1 LTSQASRDGKI
12 TGKDGGAALA
22 EETFLSDEFVRK
34 LTAVG
39 EVDIL
44 VGIPTLN
51 NRSTIE
57 QVVNAVQ
64 LGLVKHFPRERVVLI
79 NPDGGS
85 NDGTPEAIKNSPTQ
99 NFQAL
104 LSATPLRT
112 IHRISTTY
120 GEGDGGSTAWRII
133 MAAADLL
140 RAKACAV
147 VSPDLES
154 ITPEWV
160 EALVRPVYKE
170 QFDLVTPIYHRH
182 KYDGLLVNN
191 IIAPAVRAVYGVNV
205 REPVGGELGFSGR
218 LACHYMEQEVWHEQY
233 VRARTEI
240 WMTTRAIAD
249 GFRLCQSFLGPKVH
263 APEPLTQN
271 IVTTIQDALGT
282 LFRCM
287 ENQQAYWLS
296 RAGPPQP
303 APVFGFEYSSGLEPR
318 RLNRKKMLTMFQNGV
333 SQLTPV
339 LESILAPETLGQIQG
354 ISQQNEKLF
363 RFPDELWVKT
373 IYEFAAS
380 YHHSVINR
388 EHLLQALTPIYR
400 GRIYS
405 VVLANQSADAEQI
418 EQNLEA
424 LCQEYERQRPHL
436 VEKWTRKA

>member
-1 LTSQASRDGKI
+1 
-12 TGKDGGAALA
+12 LA

-44 VGIPTLN
+44 VGVPTFN
-51 NRSTIE
+51 NRGTIE
-57 QVVNAVQ
+57 QVVNAIQ
-64 LGLVKHFPRERVVLI
+64 LGLVKYFPRQRVVLI

-85 NDGTPEAIKNSPTQ
+85 NDGTPEAVENASIPDFRT
-99 NFQAL
+99 L

-120 GEGDGGSTAWRII
+120 GGVDGTSSAWRTIL
-133 MAAADLL
+133 AAVDLL
-140 RAKACAV
+140 QAKACAV
-147 VSPDLES
+147 ISPDLES
-154 ITPEWV
+154 ITPEWI

-182 KYDGLLVNN
+182 KYDGLLVKN
-191 IIAPAVRAVYGVNV
+191 IVAPAVRAVYGVNV

-218 LACHYMEQEVWHEQY
+218 LACHYLEQDIWHEEF

-249 GFRLCQSFLGPKVH
+249 GFRLCQSFLGPKIH
-263 APEPLTQN
+263 ARQTAPQN
-271 IVTTIQDALGT
+271 IVAAIQDALGA

-287 ENQQAYWLS
+287 ENQQEFWLS
-296 RAGPPQP
+296 RSEPPQS

-318 RLNRKKMLTMFQNGV
+318 RLNRKVMLTMFQNGV

-339 LESILAPETLGQIQG
+339 LESILSPETLSQIQAL
-354 ISQQNEKLF
+354 SQQNEKSF

-405 VVLANQSADAEQI
+405 VMLGEQRADAEQI
-418 EQNLEA
+418 ERKLED
-424 LCQEYERQRPHL
+424 LCLEYERLRPQL

>member
-1 LTSQASRDGKI
+1 MD
-12 TGKDGGAALA
+12 

-44 VGIPTLN
+44 VGVPTFN
-51 NRSTIE
+51 NRGTIE
-57 QVVNAVQ
+57 QVVNAIQ
-64 LGLVKHFPRERVVLI
+64 LGLVKYFPRQRVVLI

-85 NDGTPEAIKNSPTQ
+85 NDGTPEAVKNASIPDFRT
-99 NFQAL
+99 L

-120 GEGDGGSTAWRII
+120 GGVDGRSSAWRTIL
-133 MAAADLL
+133 AAVDLL
-140 RAKACAV
+140 QAKACAV

-154 ITPEWV
+154 MTPEWI
-160 EALVRPVYKE
+160 EALIRPVYKE

-182 KYDGLLVNN
+182 KYDGLLVKN
-191 IIAPAVRAVYGVNV
+191 IVAPAVRAVYGVKV

-218 LACHYMEQEVWHEQY
+218 LACHYLEQDVWHEEF

-249 GFRLCQSFLGPKVH
+249 GFRLCQSFLGPKIH
-263 APEPLTQN
+263 ARQPAPQN
-271 IVTTIQDALGT
+271 IVAAIQEALGA

-287 ENQQAYWLS
+287 ENQQEFWLS
-296 RAGPPQP
+296 RSEPPQS
-303 APVFGFEYSSGLEPR
+303 APVFGFDYSSGLEPR
-318 RLNRKKMLTMFQNGV
+318 RVNRKMMLTMFQNGV

-339 LESILAPETLGQIQG
+339 LETILSPETLSQIQAL
-354 ISQQNEKLF
+354 SQQNGKAF

-405 VVLANQSADAEQI
+405 VMLGEQRADAEQI
-418 EQNLEA
+418 ERKLEA
-424 LCQEYERQRPHL
+424 LCTEYERLRPQL

>member
-1 LTSQASRDGKI
+1 M
-12 TGKDGGAALA
+12 A
-22 EETFLSDEFVRK
+22 EETFLSDEFIRK

-44 VGIPTLN
+44 VGVSTFN
-51 NRSTIE
+51 NRGTIE
-57 QVVNAVQ
+57 QVVNAIQ
-64 LGLVKHFPRERVVLI
+64 LGLVKYFPRQRVVLI

-85 NDGTPEAIKNSPTQ
+85 TDGTPEAVRNASIPDFRS
-99 NFQAL
+99 L
-104 LSATPLRT
+104 LSASPLRT
-112 IHRISTTY
+112 IHRITTTY
-120 GEGDGGSTAWRII
+120 GGGDGRSNAWRTIL
-133 MAAADLL
+133 AAADLL

-154 ITPEWV
+154 ITPEWI

-182 KYDGLLVNN
+182 KYDGLLVKN
-191 IIAPAVRAVYGVNV
+191 IIAPAVRAVYGVRV

-218 LACHYMEQEVWHEQY
+218 LACHYLEQEVWHEEF

-240 WMTTRAIAD
+240 WMTTRAIVD
-249 GFRLCQSFLGPKVH
+249 GFRVCQSFLGSKIH
-263 APEPLTQN
+263 AQQPATQN
-271 IVTTIQDALGT
+271 IVAAIQDALGT

-287 ENQQAYWLS
+287 ENQQDFWLP
-296 RAGPPQP
+296 RTEAPQP
-303 APVFGFEYSSGLEPR
+303 VPVFGFEYSSGLEPR
-318 RLNRKKMLTMFQNGV
+318 RLNRKILLTMFQNGV

-339 LESILAPETLGQIQG
+339 LESILSPETLKQIQAL
-354 ISQQNEKLF
+354 SQQNGKPF
-363 RFPDELWVKT
+363 RFPDELWAKT

-405 VVLANQSADAEQI
+405 VVLGEQRADAEQI
-418 EQNLEA
+418 ERKLEA
-424 LCQEYERQRPHL
+424 LCQEYERLRPQL

>member
-1 LTSQASRDGKI
+1 M
-12 TGKDGGAALA
+12 A

-34 LTAVG
+34 LAAVG

-44 VGIPTLN
+44 VGVPTFN

-57 QVVNAVQ
+57 QVVNAIQ
-64 LGLVKHFPRERVVLI
+64 LGLVKYFPRERIVLI

-85 NDGTPEAIKNSPTQ
+85 NDGTPEAVRNASIQ
-99 NFQAL
+99 DFRAL
-104 LSATPLRT
+104 LSASPLRT
-112 IHRISTTY
+112 IHRITTTY
-120 GEGDGGSTAWRII
+120 GGVDGRSSAWRTI

-154 ITPEWV
+154 ITPEWI
-160 EALVRPVYKE
+160 EGLVRPVYKE

-182 KYDGLLVNN
+182 KYDGLLIKN
-191 IIAPAVRAVYGVNV
+191 IIAPAIRAVYGVKV
-205 REPVGGELGFSGR
+205 REPVGSELGFSGR
-218 LACHYMEQEVWHEQY
+218 LACHYLEQDVWHEEF
-233 VRARTEI
+233 VRTRTEI

-249 GFRLCQSFLGPKVH
+249 GFRLCQSFLGPKILGR
-263 APEPLTQN
+263 ETSTQN
-271 IVTTIQDALGT
+271 IVTAIQDALGA

-287 ENQQAYWLS
+287 ENQQAYWLPRTES
-296 RAGPPQP
+296 PQP
-303 APVFGFEYSSGLEPR
+303 IPIFGFEYSSGLEPR
-318 RLNRKKMLTMFQNGV
+318 RLNRKKMLAMFQNGV
-333 SQLTPV
+333 SQLTPI
-339 LESILAPETLGQIQG
+339 LESILSPETLKEIQG
-354 ISQQNEKLF
+354 ISQQDEKHF

-405 VVLANQSADAEQI
+405 VVLEEQRADAEQI
-418 EQNLEA
+418 EKRLEA
-424 LCQEYERQRPHL
+424 LCQTYEKLRPQL
-436 VEKWTRKA
+436 VEQWARKA

>member
-1 LTSQASRDGKI
+1 M
-12 TGKDGGAALA
+12 A

-44 VGIPTLN
+44 VAVPTFN
-51 NRSTIE
+51 NRNTIE

-64 LGLVKHFPRERVVLI
+64 LGLVKYFPRERIVLI

-85 NDGTPEAIKNSPTQ
+85 KDGTPEAIRNSSTPDFRTV
-99 NFQAL
+99 
-104 LSATPLRT
+104 LSSAPLRT
-112 IHRISTTY
+112 IHRITTTY
-120 GEGDGGSTAWRII
+120 GSVDGRSTAWRII

-140 RAKACAV
+140 RARACAV
-147 VSPDLES
+147 VSPDIES
-154 ITPEWV
+154 ITPEWI

-191 IIAPAVRAVYGVNV
+191 IIAPAIRAVYGVNV
-205 REPVGGELGFSGR
+205 REPVGSELGFSGR
-218 LACHYMEQEVWHEQY
+218 LACHYLEQEVWHEEF

-249 GFRLCQSFLGPKVH
+249 GFRLCQAFLGPKVH
-263 APEPLTQN
+263 AQETSTQN
-271 IVTTIQDALGT
+271 IVTAIREALGT
-282 LFRCM
+282 LLRCM

-296 RAGPPQP
+296 RTEPPQM
-303 APVFGFEYSSGLEPR
+303 APVFGLEYSSGLEPR
-318 RLNRKKMLTMFQNGV
+318 RINRKKMLEMFHNGV
-333 SQLTPV
+333 SQLTPI
-339 LESILAPETLGQIQG
+339 LESILSPETLGQVKW
-354 ISQQNEKLF
+354 ISQQNEKQF
-363 RFPDELWVKT
+363 QFPDELWVKT

-400 GRIYS
+400 GRICS
-405 VVLANQSADAEQI
+405 VVLENQRAGAEQI
-418 EQNLEA
+418 EKRREA
-424 LCQEYERQRPHL
+424 LFQEYERQRPLL
-436 VEKWTRKA
+436 VEKWARKA